1 MGQAA
6 ADLPARWAGNTL
18 GKGQGGSGE
27 SKLFPA
33 IVALPSP
40 LTSPGGGRLVSP
52 KLLTASPPTYPHLQG
67 CLQARPQRWQRWPS
81 AWSLGLHPLINAL
94 TLSYQ
99 GRKNLLQPSFP
110 DTVSLSWCHFRS
122 GLCGGQRA
130 SSFSVTLWWHHQG
143 WACGKSCVC
152 LHLEHFQSVTLVPTC
167 GSPSGA
173 TEGFWSAMGMKPRHK
188 AGYPRGCSR
197 TPLDWAELHYKP
209 RHPDLQTTKKRKSLF
224 VSFI

>member
-99 GRKNLLQPSFP
+99 GRRNLLQPSFP
-110 DTVSLSWCHFRS
+110 DTVSLQWCHFRS
-122 GLCGGQRA
+122 GLCGGQR
-130 SSFSVTLWWHHQG
+130 
-143 WACGKSCVC
+143 
-152 LHLEHFQSVTLVPTC
+152 PPR
-167 GSPSGA
+167 SPSRCGGTIRA
-173 TEGFWSAMGMKPRHK
+173 GPVGRAVSASTWNVSRVSPLYQPAAH
-188 AGYPRGCSR
+188 PRG
-197 TPLDWAELHYKP
+197 PLKAFGRQWA
-209 RHPDLQTTKKRKSLF
+209 
-224 VSFI
+224 